1 MTEVLGVVIMR
12 FWAVAGSF
20 CLEIRSCTV
29 SWTIF
34 WFKGVRSFSTCSKK
48 NCQRAVKKLLV
59 GKGRCAKRLLR
70 HLCRPL

>member
-12 FWAVAGSF
+12 FWAVAGSS

-34 WFKGVRSFSTCSKK
+34 WFEGVRSFSTFK
-48 NCQRAVKKLLV
+48 NDE
-59 GKGRCAKRLLR
+59 
-70 HLCRPL
+70 CRVSSLA